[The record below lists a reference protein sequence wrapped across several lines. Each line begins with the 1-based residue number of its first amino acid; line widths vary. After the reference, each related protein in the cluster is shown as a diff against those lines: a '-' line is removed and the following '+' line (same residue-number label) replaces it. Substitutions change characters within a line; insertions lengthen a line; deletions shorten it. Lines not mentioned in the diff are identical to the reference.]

1 MIKFRFKDKTQ
12 MSKKLPLLIILFL
25 IIQFSYS
32 QPSLVT
38 VNIKPDSSLTSGN
51 VVFRCTI
58 SNPTKKN
65 YGYFNFYSD
74 CKNRIYPTFWQI
86 VIKKDSINYMDC
98 SLSYGLVHWIKDP
111 DVKLYKNS
119 VRTFDFCLNFKKLST
134 GSEFPDLLKKLK
146 PIDDAKQIIKA
157 YNNESYGN
165 YEVQIIY
172 LKDPYD
178 TKNPLSLISN
188 WTKVEYIHN

>member
-1 MIKFRFKDKTQ
+1 MNIR
-12 MSKKLPLLIILFL
+12 LPLLIILLFTF
-25 IIQFSYS
+25 QASYS

-38 VNIKPDSSLTSGN
+38 VNIKPDSSVTSGN

-65 YGYFNFYSD
+65 YRYTNFYSN

-98 SLSYGLVHWIKDP
+98 SLSYALVHWIEDP
-111 DVKLYKNS
+111 DVKLYKKS
-119 VRTFDFCLNFKKLST
+119 VRTFDFCLNFNKLSS
-134 GSEFPDLLKKLK
+134 GSEYPDLFKKLK
-146 PIDDAKQIIKA
+146 PTDDAKQIIKA

-165 YEVQIIY
+165 YEVQIVY

-178 TKNPLSLISN
+178 PQSPLSLISN
-188 WTKVEYIHN
+188 WTKIEYVHK